1 MRPHQEAAPTKGTQ
15 EWPMRR
21 RRQTQEIPRGR
32 RRGNSIEEQ
41 VSITLETHENIDSV
55 AREGRERVT
64 NVQEEEMGDQRWH

>member
-1 MRPHQEAAPTKGTQ
+1 
-15 EWPMRR
+15 MRR

-55 AREGRERVT
+55 ARESRERVT